1 MKELRAEN
9 LEKTGKET
17 QNKETY
23 TTKINFLKVYRIG
36 LAKRLRQITK
46 RWFYFI
52 PILSMNFLHYVTMT
66 SFLEPLQSLNQFVS
80 NIMYFQTPEL

>member
-46 RWFYFI
+46 R
-52 PILSMNFLHYVTMT
+52 
-66 SFLEPLQSLNQFVS
+66 
-80 NIMYFQTPEL
+80 